1 MISVAA
7 LEPPISDIPA
17 VQAMRQA
24 IATYEPQMSEDAVM
38 NDGTVM
44 RGWASGKLFEA
55 VVRQAGGSTESAALI
70 DALHAMKNVT
80 IDGLSTPL
88 EWPEGPHP
96 ERTCAKLVLF
106 DGEHFAILTKD
117 YLC

>member
-1 MISVAA
+1 MSADSV
-7 LEPPISDIPA
+7 
-17 VQAMRQA
+17 V
-24 IATYEPQMSEDAVM
+24 

-55 VVRQAGGSTESAALI
+55 VVRQAGGKTDSRALI
-70 DALHAMKNVT
+70 DALHSMKKVT
-80 IDGLSTPL
+80 IDGLSTTL
-88 EWPEGPHP
+88 EWPAGPHP

-106 DGEHFAILTKD
+106 DGKHFGILTKD